1 MTPQFTSRYLPTKNE
16 YEHRTCSRLSRAA
29 LFITGPEPER
39 TQIPIT
45 RRLLDKLWYIHKHA
59 RFSAKMGATITD
71 TCDNPDEPHKCYAK
85 KPDMDECIRCKSTY
99 TASLSGNTDTFW
111 KKWEWAWAQ
120 GTTEKGPP
128 VISQGMEMPPSWQE
142 SGSTG
147 RCTFKTKLKRAVEKN
162 EIMKHTRKMVHFI
175 IYI

>member
-59 RFSAKMGATITD
+59 RFSAKWGQQLQIHATTRTNLTNVMLRNQTWMSAYGASPPTRHLYQATL
-71 TCDNPDEPHKCYAK
+71 THSERNE
-85 KPDMDECIRCKSTY
+85 
-99 TASLSGNTDTFW
+99 N
-111 KKWEWAWAQ
+111 
-120 GTTEKGPP
+120 GP
-128 VISQGMEMPPSWQE
+128 EH
-142 SGSTG
+142 
-147 RCTFKTKLKRAVEKN
+147 RA
-162 EIMKHTRKMVHFI
+162 RLRRALQ
-175 IYI
+175 